1 MSSQDVVRT
10 MSSLQPLLQDAI
22 QKKRTM
28 RLWERPYVVQ
38 GPLTWQVF
46 FNLNF
51 VGTSESPEPLPI
63 PPLLVGFD
71 KDWLSSSPFTLHYW
85 VSHRLRLISSVPLQP
100 PSLKMVNR
108 IEHPRRAV
116 RKIVDDNLTL
126 PYNTF

>member
-1 MSSQDVVRT
+1 MRHEQVLCILYNTCLVLHISGGARGLLSSQDVVRT

-28 RLWERPYVVQ
+28 RLWERPYLVQ

-46 FNLNF
+46 FNIA
-51 VGTSESPEPLPI
+51 VKGTSESPEPLPI

-85 VSHRLRLISSVPLQP
+85 VSHYRTCYQTKHIS
-100 PSLKMVNR
+100 
-108 IEHPRRAV
+108 E
-116 RKIVDDNLTL
+116 
-126 PYNTF
+126 